1 MYSPFPEEFNRK
13 TISSMATYHFAP
25 TENNRRN
32 LLNEGM
38 DNSRIFVTVC
48 GLFEWKQICAGFYH
62 LFIYILLLEIVLS
75 KGQG

>member
-38 DNSRIFVTVC
+38 DNSRIFVTSVSFLRTSVGTLNQVASSC
-48 GLFEWKQICAGFYH
+48 IPPESVNINFE
-62 LFIYILLLEIVLS
+62 
-75 KGQG
+75 

>member
-38 DNSRIFVTVC
+38 DAEVVSPCII
-48 GLFEWKQICAGFYH
+48 QISLG
-62 LFIYILLLEIVLS
+62 S
-75 KGQG
+75 DGR

>member
-38 DNSRIFVTVC
+38 DNSRIFVTGNTVIDSLGC
-48 GLFEWKQICAGFYH
+48 MWIWMNGNDK
-62 LFIYILLLEIVLS
+62 
-75 KGQG
+75 